1 MFIHNMF
8 FHNNDVMCRVVRKHT
23 FLGSHNVIVT
33 CSLTCGVTHDTPH
46 HLNNLNVD
54 YCIWIIEQEECPS
67 GGGPMMQ
74 NPRLLILLQFGM
86 LNTPRCLLTKM
97 PSITNFANGCFIH
110 NDNGLLHQFTSDVNN
125 CKFFSLFM
133 NCFTTK

>member
-1 MFIHNMF
+1 MGSNYIFFVMDVGDIIFLSFHFLFTITTFLCHPPLLFVSNQNNIMFLHNMF
-8 FHNNDVMCRVVRKHT
+8 FHNNDAMCRVVRKHT

-67 GGGPMMQ
+67 GGGSMMQ
-74 NPRLLILLQFGM
+74 KPRLLVLL
-86 LNTPRCLLTKM
+86 
-97 PSITNFANGCFIH
+97 
-110 NDNGLLHQFTSDVNN
+110 
-125 CKFFSLFM
+125 
-133 NCFTTK
+133 